1 MSQHTGVTH
10 LSHAAQQA
18 QEWIRDL
25 VARPPFETEEQAYS
39 YLRAVLHA
47 LRDRLTMEEAV
58 HLASQLPMMVRGF
71 YYDGW
76 KPSKTPVDVRTQR
89 EFFDLVRTNLGG
101 ALPAAQIDTMAATH
115 TVLEFLA
122 DHVDPGELNHI
133 RGQLPKELKELIT
146 TGVAG

>member
-1 MSQHTGVTH
+1 MPHTHVTH

-25 VARPPFETEEQAYS
+25 VARPPFQTEEQAYS

-58 HLASQLPMMVRGF
+58 HLAAQLPMMVRGF
-71 YYDGW
+71 YYEGW
-76 KPSKTPVDVRTQR
+76 KPSKVPVDVRTQA
-89 EFFDLVRTNLGG
+89 EFFELVHVNLGG
-101 ALPAAQIDTMAATH
+101 TMPATQIDTAAATH

-122 DHVDPGELNHI
+122 DHVDPGELRHI
-133 RGQLPKELKELIT
+133 RRQLPRELKDLIT
-146 TGVAG
+146 GGVAG